1 MSDENADR
9 YLWDRS
15 GEPDPEVDKLE
26 RTLALLRHQGA
37 PPVLPKRVAPRTQRY
52 RSLTV
57 AGLAASLLLVASAA
71 WVVVAL
77 RRSSWEVAQLAGSPL
92 VNGEE
97 LTGSGRLDIGGRLS
111 TDAVSRARLAVGHIG
126 QVDVDPNT
134 RVQLI
139 AARSREHRMSL
150 ERGTIHARIWAPPK
164 FFFVNTPAATAIDLG
179 CAYTL
184 HVGDDGSGLLRVTHG
199 WVGFERDGRESY
211 IPQGAVCAMRR
222 DVGPGT
228 PHYEDAPSGYS
239 EALMMLDFG
248 PPEAAGRAAALGLV
262 LSQARRKDALTLWH
276 LLSRGTA
283 SEREQVYDRLAS
295 LAPPPEGVTR
305 ELTLAGDRTALSLW
319 WDSLGIETGTWW
331 RLLKKKW

>member
-1 MSDENADR
+1 MSDENVDP

-15 GEPDPEVDKLE
+15 GDPEPEVARLE
-26 RTLALLRHQGA
+26 QTLGVLRHQGVA
-37 PPVLPKRVAPRTQRY
+37 PVLPARVASRRRTY
-52 RSLTV
+52 RPLTV
-57 AGLAASLLLVASAA
+57 AVLAASLLLVASAA
-71 WVVVAL
+71 WLVVAL
-77 RRSSWEVAQLAGSPL
+77 RRSSWEVAQLAGAPL

-97 LTGSGRLDIGGRLS
+97 VTTSGRLDIGARLS

-139 AARSREHRMSL
+139 AARSREHRMAL

-228 PHYEDAPSGYS
+228 PRYEDAPSGYG
-239 EALMMLDFG
+239 EALTLLDFN
-248 PPEAAGRAAALGLV
+248 PPGAPGRDAALALV

-276 LLSRGTA
+276 LLSRGSA
-283 SEREQVYDRLAS
+283 AEREQVYDRLAS

-305 ELTLAGDRTALSLW
+305 ELALQGDRMALSRW

-331 RLLKKKW
+331 RILKKQW